1 MTEECLK
8 EKVVLKHKN
17 KNFIQITWGGILQP
31 VLMLKLLKM
40 EYLSIG
46 SERGLFLKR
55 DVLLPRKE
63 TCIQTFVEDGYVLIG
78 KNKKVFLA
86 IF

>member
-1 MTEECLK
+1 MRQLP
-8 EKVVLKHKN
+8 
-17 KNFIQITWGGILQP
+17 FIQITWTGKPGKPI
-31 VLMLKLLKM
+31 LMLKLLKM

-78 KNKKVFLA
+78 KKVFLA
-86 IF
+86 FF

>member
-1 MTEECLK
+1 MRQQSLIK
-8 EKVVLKHKN
+8 
-17 KNFIQITWGGILQP
+17 ITWGGNLQP
-31 VLMLKLLKM
+31 ILMLCLMLKLKKM

-78 KNKKVFLA
+78 KKVFLA
-86 IF
+86 FF